1 MRMCLT
7 LGGGSRAN
15 IKKSK
20 VRVAVNN
27 QIGVDLSNDADVW
40 LPLIVLLRV
49 RLHLSDSI
57 F

>member
-27 QIGVDLSNDADVW
+27 QIGVDLSNDGDVW